1 MKTAD
6 ERKAPVVAV
15 SLFLTNSTVY
25 FIVLLSV
32 VPALVIKDS
41 PLLTTLGK
49 GVWVEMSNLLSAV
62 IRAEIPVLPPAALV
76 VSLSIKVLSVVRG
89 VVN

>member
-6 ERKAPVVAV
+6 ELKAPVVAV

-25 FIVLLSV
+25 VIVLLSV

-41 PLLTTLGK
+41 PFLTTLGK
-49 GVWVEMSNLLSAV
+49 GVWVETSNLLSAV
-62 IRAEIPVLPPAALV
+62 IRAETPVVPPV
-76 VSLSIKVLSVVRG
+76 VSLSIKVLSVARG